1 MFVTKSKP
9 IAKSLLQ
16 SYVIRWEIFGVRVPG
31 YPVKFKSFVHPGRGS
46 MGKHNQGMAIGTG
59 FPTINAG
66 STLQKYCPDVRNQMR
81 WPHNGLACGG
91 EGLGPKQESFGESKS
106 TCGSDCGELL
116 SRSFPNGCCAEQQM
130 GS

>member
-1 MFVTKSKP
+1 M
-9 IAKSLLQ
+9 
-16 SYVIRWEIFGVRVPG
+16 
-31 YPVKFKSFVHPGRGS
+31 HPRDRS
-46 MGKHNQGMAIGTG
+46 VSKHNQGMAIYAG

-106 TCGSDCGELL
+106 TCGSDCGGTPFKE
-116 SRSFPNGCCAEQQM
+116 FP
-130 GS
+130 